1 LGHHDGKELKWYRES
16 EELKQMRNSGELG
29 WRRMCPRMPCNGES
43 QVLQIGKENI
53 LEIQSRGGVLMG
65 LLENKHRV

>member
-1 LGHHDGKELKWYRES
+1 
-16 EELKQMRNSGELG
+16 MRNSGELG